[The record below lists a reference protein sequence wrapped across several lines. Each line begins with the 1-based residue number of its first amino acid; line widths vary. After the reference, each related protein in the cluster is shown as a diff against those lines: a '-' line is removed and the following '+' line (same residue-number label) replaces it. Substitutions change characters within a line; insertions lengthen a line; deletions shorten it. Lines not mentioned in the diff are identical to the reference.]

1 MLKEKETESN
11 HMHYFFSIFSEN
23 ANDFS
28 IVAGQ
33 YDKSTNS
40 GQEQIKQIA
49 QVTMHPQYNRK
60 IN

>member
-1 MLKEKETESN
+1 
-11 HMHYFFSIFSEN
+11 MHYFFSIFSEN